1 MFKRYAA
8 GFGLT
13 LALGWIPFAALA
25 QTPAPGMQS
34 MPSMDMSTMDCSTA
48 KSHMAAMMTP
58 TSDAMMSVN
67 SADDLDKTYAAA
79 MKAMVNQAMMMSKI
93 EMKCGKNAKAM
104 AVAKKMDSQ
113 LQDDS
118 LTVHALQPDS
128 EGTVARRLK
137 GKRRAMRIVPPRT
150 TFWGLICKLFLPF

>member
-8 GFGLT
+8 GLGFT
-13 LALGWIPFAALA
+13 LALGLVPFAALG

-48 KSHMAAMMTP
+48 KMHMTSMMTP
-58 TSDAMMSVN
+58 SADAMSSVN
-67 SADDLDKTYAAA
+67 SAADLDKTYAAA
-79 MKAMVNQAMMMSKI
+79 MKAMVQQAMMMSKI

-113 LQDDS
+113 LEDDT
-118 LTVHALQPDS
+118 LTVHALQT
-128 EGTVARRLK
+128 G
-137 GKRRAMRIVPPRT
+137 
-150 TFWGLICKLFLPF
+150 F